1 MRCKEKSIDCGMM
14 DILKTIKMREKALE
28 WWRRMDEQTQRE
40 VHSKS
45 IFSKLP
51 FEAFSRSSSKI
62 EMVFKNKDE

>member
-62 EMVFKNKDE
+62 EMVFKNKEK

>member
-1 MRCKEKSIDCGMM
+1 MKIRKLTFIHVARKNKKPI
-14 DILKTIKMREKALE
+14 MREKALE
-28 WWRRMDEQTQRE
+28 WWRSMGEQTQRE

>member
-28 WWRRMDEQTQRE
+28 WWRSMDEQTQRE

-62 EMVFKNKDE
+62 EMVFNTKER

>member
-1 MRCKEKSIDCGMM
+1 MNTREEA
-14 DILKTIKMREKALE
+14 LK
-28 WWRRMDEQTQRE
+28 WWRSMDEQTQRE

-62 EMVFKNKDE
+62 EMVFNTKER